1 MLKEINIKLSYIL
14 DNEPKIGNMKLNLN
28 DNLENAFN
36 KCKSIKTPKNKKN
49 EIEFYLKKENEKIP
63 LDKKVK
69 IKELNLKE
77 GDLIFVSF
85 KDNINNIDNINTH
98 YNPNL
103 SSEN

>member
-14 DNEPKIGNMKLNLN
+14 DNEPKKGNMKLNLN

-36 KCKSIKTPKNKKN
+36 KCKSIKIPKNKKI

-77 GDLIFVSF
+77 GDLF
-85 KDNINNIDNINTH
+85 
-98 YNPNL
+98 
-103 SSEN
+103 SSLLKII